1 MKSRLTLNRARVAE
15 QARAEGLLRFR
26 YRLREKSEG
35 IAQSLAALKSALER
49 RPARDAA
56 RLENARRALIAFPRI
71 AELGRK
77 ADFAAGRR
85 GQLQARMDRALER
98 RVDKLRECGE
108 KLGLVNPFAI
118 LARGYAV
125 AYREGAKS
133 PLTSAAA
140 VSPGERI
147 RVRLHEGELRAIV
160 RGVPTPREMSR
171 ADDGDF
177 GPLFSEATE
186 ETS

>member
-1 MKSRLTLNRARVAE
+1 
-15 QARAEGLLRFR
+15 
-26 YRLREKSEG
+26 
-35 IAQSLAALKSALER
+35 
-49 RPARDAA
+49 
-56 RLENARRALIAFPRI
+56 
-71 AELGRK
+71 
-77 ADFAAGRR
+77 
-85 GQLQARMDRALER
+85 MDRALER
-98 RVDKLRECGE
+98 RVDKLREYGE

-140 VSPGERI
+140 VHPGERI

-160 RGVPTPREMSR
+160 RGVPPKQVAGTGPEGPCARVR
-171 ADDGDF
+171 NRPADEGDF
-177 GPLFSEATE
+177 GPLFSDATE